1 MKIIDVNVLIYAVNS
16 ADRHHDRASRWL
28 TATLRGNDTIGFAWA
43 VLLGFVRISTNPA
56 IFERPLET
64 DQASEMIKIWTGSPK
79 AVIVEPTSRHLMIM
93 KGLIDQV
100 GTAGNLTTDAHLA
113 ALAIEYGGEVASF
126 DRDFERF
133 GVRVTVPA

>member
-28 TATLRGNDTIGFAWA
+28 TAALRGNDTIGFAWNA
-43 VLLGFVRISTNPA
+43 LLGFVRISTNPA

-64 DQASEMIKIWTGSPK
+64 DQAFEMIKIWTASPK
-79 AVIVEPTSRHLMIM
+79 SVVVEPTSRHLMIM

>member
-28 TATLRGNDTIGFAWA
+28 TAALRGNDTIGLAWTA
-43 VLLGFVRISTNPA
+43 LLGFVRISTNPA

-64 DQASEMIKIWTGSPK
+64 DQAFEMIKIWTASPK
-79 AVIVEPTSRHLMIM
+79 AVIIEPTSRHLMIM